1 MEIFQFE
8 AHKTFR
14 EEATNQE
21 PEAPASERQNSPE
34 NFGITQN
41 VRTDSRKSEKERR
54 KPKPKKKEK
63 KRKAQKGKS
72 GKLLGRVAA
81 ESLWSSDPW
90 AGGPS
95 GKVLAVEDIN
105 LSLDDIQ
112 FRHSAETSGTKPP
125 ASSST
130 HSRTYNGGSH

>member
-41 VRTDSRKSEKERR
+41 VRTAGKA
-54 KPKPKKKEK
+54 KKNEENLNQKKK
-63 KRKAQKGKS
+63 KRKEKRKREKVENFS
-72 GKLLGRVAA
+72 G
-81 ESLWSSDPW
+81 E
-90 AGGPS
+90 
-95 GKVLAVEDIN
+95 
-105 LSLDDIQ
+105 
-112 FRHSAETSGTKPP
+112 
-125 ASSST
+125 
-130 HSRTYNGGSH
+130 

>member
-54 KPKPKKKEK
+54 KPKPKKNKRRE
-63 KRKAQKGKS
+63 KRKREKVENFS
-72 GKLLGRVAA
+72 G
-81 ESLWSSDPW
+81 E
-90 AGGPS
+90 
-95 GKVLAVEDIN
+95 
-105 LSLDDIQ
+105 
-112 FRHSAETSGTKPP
+112 
-125 ASSST
+125 
-130 HSRTYNGGSH
+130 

>member
-1 MEIFQFE
+1 MCGRT
-8 AHKTFR
+8 AGKAKKN
-14 EEATNQE
+14 EENLNQ
-21 PEAPASERQNSPE
+21 
-34 NFGITQN
+34 
-41 VRTDSRKSEKERR
+41 
-54 KPKPKKKEK
+54 KKEK

-90 AGGPS
+90 AGVPS

-130 HSRTYNGGSH
+130 HSRTHNGGSH